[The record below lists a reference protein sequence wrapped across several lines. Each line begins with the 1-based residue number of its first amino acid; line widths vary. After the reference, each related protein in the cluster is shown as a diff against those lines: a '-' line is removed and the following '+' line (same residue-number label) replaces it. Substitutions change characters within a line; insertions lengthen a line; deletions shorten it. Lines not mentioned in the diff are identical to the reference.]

1 MSNVVSTPNIVK
13 WPSDEET
20 RFAFDSYTL
29 ALGKVAHAWNYLH
42 EQLARL
48 FSVVVGAEPAIS
60 LGIWYSTTNERAQ
73 REMLRAAFKAANVKR
88 WQFFPKAV
96 EDFEWLCKMLDQLAG
111 HRNTAIHAP
120 CSLYIGGG
128 DAGSSEMGTSFFQG
142 HPRAKELQ
150 GKRILIEFAWCESYA
165 ETLTSFVQKVE
176 SAMANSGRHSWPSRP
191 SLPDRPPNL

>member
-73 REMLRAAFKAANVKR
+73 RDMLRAAFKAAKVKR

-96 EDFEWLCKMLDQLAG
+96 EDFEWAVSNLKCNTGVLDFSVIHFLRGFKAQYGAG
-111 HRNTAIHAP
+111 A
-120 CSLYIGGG
+120 
-128 DAGSSEMGTSFFQG
+128 
-142 HPRAKELQ
+142 
-150 GKRILIEFAWCESYA
+150 
-165 ETLTSFVQKVE
+165 VVE
-176 SAMANSGRHSWPSRP
+176 GCRDSVEVA
-191 SLPDRPPNL
+191 L